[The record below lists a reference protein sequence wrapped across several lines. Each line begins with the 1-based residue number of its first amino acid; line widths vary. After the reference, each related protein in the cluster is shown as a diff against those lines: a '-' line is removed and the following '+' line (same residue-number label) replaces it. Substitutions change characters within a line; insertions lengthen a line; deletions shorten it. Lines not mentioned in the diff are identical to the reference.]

1 MKKINSSAEVKTPK
15 KPNILDLN
23 VGLTNQ
29 FTNQLV
35 KDFKRILSD
44 IVKFHKGSGK
54 NKNYTIEFNNQTGE
68 YKVFYKKTEF
78 ATVNF
83 NVDFDAGTI
92 EYTINADG
100 YITDKLN
107 EKKYVS

>member
-23 VGLTNQ
+23 VGLTNK

-35 KDFKRILSD
+35 NDFKRLLSD
-44 IVKFHKGSGK
+44 VVKFHKGSGK

-68 YKVFYKKTEF
+68 YKVFYKKKEF
-78 ATVNF
+78 ATVKF

-92 EYTINADG
+92 EYTINADE